1 MEKIICAFSSNY
13 RNLYL
18 ADIYKVLAMP
28 NDFII
33 HFRYKK
39 QYISDEIFSSPEK
52 FLNKEVGIFF
62 TDIDKNSNNATNY
75 SIRISKLIKFE
86 YSAATELCHIYLS
99 LGDFANIDISKTN
112 VKENLPTSKYL
123 IELDCH
129 RKPIVPSWF
138 EKINQIK
145 AFFPWLSFYHIK
157 GLKSWKGKTISLK
170 TREDKKSTYYKL
182 THGEKYLLDLSLA
195 NPDKHPA
202 KINFVSSSDD
212 VSANINNPI
221 VLTAQFDD
229 ITVPLYLKSLNVNN
243 ESSYIAFVP
252 EVSEKSDLEAI
263 TEFQANLEVE
273 KGLGFKR
280 AIGFGVLSVFALS
293 SFWVIKDHSDSFD
306 HFSSSL
312 DIDWHLVLAIL
323 ILFVSTSY
331 LFSKFNKK

>member
-28 NDFII
+28 KDFII
-33 HFRYKK
+33 HFRYKR
-39 QYISDEIFSSPEK
+39 QYVSDEIFSSPEK

-62 TDIDKNSNNATNY
+62 TDIDKKLDTATNY

-99 LGDFANIDISKTN
+99 LGDFVNINISKTN
-112 VKENLPTSKYL
+112 DKENLPTSKYL
-123 IELDCH
+123 IELDCD
-129 RKPIVPSWF
+129 RKEVPSWF

-145 AFFPWLSFYHIK
+145 TFFPWLSFYHIK
-157 GLKSWKGKTISLK
+157 SLKSWKGKTISLK
-170 TREDKKSTYYKL
+170 TRKDKKSTYYKL
-182 THGEKYLLDLSLA
+182 THGTKYILDLSLA
-195 NPDKHPA
+195 NPDKHPT
-202 KINFVSSSDD
+202 KINFISSSDD
-212 VSANINNPI
+212 VSANITNPI

-229 ITVPLYLKSLNVNN
+229 LTVPLYLKSLNVNN

-252 EVSEKSDLEAI
+252 EVSEKSDLEEI
-263 TEFQANLEVE
+263 SEFQANLEIE

-306 HFSSSL
+306 QFSLSL
-312 DIDWHLVLAIL
+312 EIDWHLVFAIL